1 MTKRF
6 RLSAKRRQLIIEHMP
21 LASMLAKFFVQNRPH
36 WQRGVLI
43 PDLEAEGYLALV
55 KAAKTYD
62 SKKLPY
68 PRAYFARACLNG
80 MYKAIKKLTRTPGV
94 EKITLEEAA
103 ELLPEFDHLDHLRL
117 AIAELPEEEQALA
130 EDRFIKGSTL
140 QGLADAH
147 QIPLRVA
154 SRRATRLA
162 KLLGESLGIQ
172 LVPTDAAGTHRSRN
186 TSRDFPSSCEVFGPP
201 PCKGP
206 RRFPGR

>member
-6 RLSAKRRQLIIEHMP
+6 RLSAKRRQLIIDHMS
-21 LASMLAKFFVQNRPH
+21 LATMLAKFFVQNRPH
-36 WQRGVLI
+36 WQRSVLI

-80 MYKAIKKLTRTPGV
+80 MYKAIKKLTRVPGV
-94 EKITLEEAA
+94 EKITLAEAA
-103 ELLPEFDHLDHLRL
+103 ELLPDFDELDHLRL
-117 AIAELPEEEQALA
+117 AIAELPAEDQALA
-130 EDRFIKGSTL
+130 EDRFVKGATL
-140 QGLADAH
+140 QALADAH

-154 SRRATRLA
+154 SRRASRLA

-172 LVPTDAAGTHRSRN
+172 LMPSDAVARCQSRR
-186 TSRDFPSSCEVFGPP
+186 TSPDFPASCEVSEPP
-201 PCKGP
+201 PSQSPK
-206 RRFPGR
+206 RFRGR